1 MLQRYFLLIKII
13 DKNGI
18 AGERYTLCPTAE
30 KHKDSEIDINSS
42 ALTLYSYFNNII
54 FFKFKKNEMIN
65 HKTIMQEKK

>member
-30 KHKDSEIDINSS
+30 KDRDNVIHKIIST
-42 ALTLYSYFNNII
+42 LTLYS
-54 FFKFKKNEMIN
+54 
-65 HKTIMQEKK
+65 

>member
-18 AGERYTLCPTAE
+18 AGARYTLCPTAE
-30 KHKDSEIDINSS
+30 KLKENVIHKINS
-42 ALTLYSYFNNII
+42 AITLYSYFNNII